1 MKRYFYT
8 ILISLIGLNSIAQN
22 VDKSSELN
30 GITLG
35 VNQSV
40 FEGDIYLITGNE
52 PAYKEA
58 PSLQYSLKKKIS
70 AGVRDASYNGSDFKK
85 FGNFQASNITM
96 QFFEGKLYKVQWT
109 FRNDSDLEATYNYL
123 VNTYADKFGTSKEE
137 FFDDF
142 MQVEWQGRKRYAQV
156 FMDKES
162 DVTLVFEDVKTAK
175 KVMKALSRS
184 N

>member
-1 MKRYFYT
+1 MKQYFYT
-8 ILISLIGLNSIAQN
+8 FLISLIGFNSMSQS
-22 VDKSSELN
+22 VDKASDLN

-35 VNQSV
+35 VDQTV

-52 PAYKEA
+52 PAYLEA

-70 AGVRDASYNGSDFKK
+70 VGIRDASYNGDNFKQFGDF
-85 FGNFQASNITM
+85 NASNITM

-109 FRNDSDLEATYNYL
+109 FRNKEALDATYNYL
-123 VNTYADKFGTSKEE
+123 VNTYADKFGSSKEE

-142 MQVEWQGRKRYAQV
+142 KQVEWQGRSHYAQV
-156 FMDKES
+156 FMDNEA
-162 DVTLVFEDVKTAK
+162 DVTLVFEDVKTSK
-175 KVMKALSRS
+175 KVMKALSKA